1 MAAPDDGEEWRFSL
15 EDLEDEEASD
25 EETSDEETS
34 DAGEGERGTADGD
47 EGNGNVAGTLRPDR
61 PVTPGSIDPENA
73 FFVLVGALIAGLFV
87 GAVLSLAL

>member
-15 EDLEDEEASD
+15 EDLEDEEAASD
-25 EETSDEETS
+25 GDAASDDVT
-34 DAGEGERGTADGD
+34 DERGAADED
-47 EGNGNVAGTLRPDR
+47 EAGGNVAGTLRPER
-61 PVTPGSIDPENA
+61 PVTPGNINPENA

>member
-25 EETSDEETS
+25 EG
-34 DAGEGERGTADGD
+34 AGERGTAEGD
-47 EGNGNVAGTLRPDR
+47 EASGNVAGTLRPER
-61 PVTPGSIDPENA
+61 PVTPGNINPENA

>member
-15 EDLEDEEASD
+15 EDLEDGEASGD
-25 EETSDEETS
+25 RTAEESTEEETD
-34 DAGEGERGTADGD
+34 
-47 EGNGNVAGTLRPDR
+47 GNVAGTLRPER
-61 PVTPGSIDPENA
+61 PVTPGSINPENA

>member
-15 EDLEDEEASD
+15 EDLEDDEAASD
-25 EETSDEETS
+25 DAADERDTVDEPDAAEED
-34 DAGEGERGTADGD
+34 GTG
-47 EGNGNVAGTLRPDR
+47 GNVAGTLRPER
-61 PVTPGSIDPENA
+61 PVTPGNINPENA